1 MSLTDFI
8 KEKRPNLSVSS
19 LKTYSS
25 ILSNLHKKVFD
36 SSKEEKLDTDKFEDT
51 DTILKYLE
59 DLPFNRRKTILSA
72 LVVITDKKEYRENM
86 LSDIQ
91 AYNTDIK
98 KQVKTETQ
106 KENWI
111 DSDELSTIYADLKK
125 NADLL
130 YKKSHLAKADYQQIQ
145 NYVLISLLGGF
156 YIAPRRSLDYSSPF
170 KIKNIDKEND
180 NYLEKNSMVFN
191 RFKTAKTYGEQK
203 VQLPT
208 ALKTILNKWIKIN
221 PTEYLF
227 FDSNMNPLTSV
238 KITQRLNKI
247 FGKKASINA
256 LRHSYLSTKYADTIK
271 TNNAMAEDL
280 KEMGSSMIQ
289 APVYIKHE

>member
-1 MSLTDFI
+1 
-8 KEKRPNLSVSS
+8 
-19 LKTYSS
+19 
-25 ILSNLHKKVFD
+25 
-36 SSKEEKLDTDKFEDT
+36 
-51 DTILKYLE
+51 
-59 DLPFNRRKTILSA
+59 

-98 KQVKTETQ
+98 KQEKTESQ
-106 KENWI
+106 KENWV
-111 DSDELSTIYADLKK
+111 DNDELTTIYAELKK

-180 NYLEKNSMVFN
+180 NYLEKNTMIFN

-203 VQLPT
+203 VQIPT
-208 ALKTILNKWIKIN
+208 TLKTILNKWIKIN

-247 FGKKASINA
+247 FGKKASINQM
-256 LRHSYLSTKYADTIK
+256 RKTYLSTKYADTIRINK
-271 TNNAMAEDL
+271 EMAEDF

-289 APVYIKHE
+289 APVYIKQE

>member
-111 DSDELSTIYADLKK
+111 DSDELTTIYADLKK

-180 NYLEKNSMVFN
+180 NYLEKNSIVFN
-191 RFKTAKTYGEQK
+191 QFKTAKTYGEQK

-289 APVYIKHE
+289 APVYIKQE

>member
-289 APVYIKHE
+289 APVYIKLE

>member
-8 KEKRPNLSVSS
+8 KEKRPNLSASS

-111 DSDELSTIYADLKK
+111 DSDELTTIYADLKK

-289 APVYIKHE
+289 APVYIKQE

>member
-1 MSLTDFI
+1 
-8 KEKRPNLSVSS
+8 
-19 LKTYSS
+19 
-25 ILSNLHKKVFD
+25 
-36 SSKEEKLDTDKFEDT
+36 
-51 DTILKYLE
+51 
-59 DLPFNRRKTILSA
+59 

-98 KQVKTETQ
+98 KQEKTESQ
-106 KENWI
+106 KENWV
-111 DSDELSTIYADLKK
+111 DNDELTTIYAELKK

-180 NYLEKNSMVFN
+180 NYLEKNTMIFN

-203 VQLPT
+203 VQIPNT
-208 ALKTILNKWIKIN
+208 LKTILNKWIKIN

-247 FGKKASINA
+247 FGKKASINQM
-256 LRHSYLSTKYADTIK
+256 RKTYLSTKYADTIRI
-271 TNNAMAEDL
+271 N

-289 APVYIKHE
+289 APVYIKQE